1 MSPLWN
7 RDRARFRVHLG
18 ARLLAA
24 CEVRGHGRRCA
35 VARKALLSFS
45 PGERAPALLALREWV
60 GPGGAASIEW
70 VLGPS
75 DVRYLLLPWSHELA
89 DESLRDRV
97 ASALFE
103 QRFRED
109 AAAHALRFAKARFG
123 APQLAAFVAHALV
136 ADIAAHARETG
147 LRLGSIAP
155 ALATVWGRFGSVL
168 ARERGVVHLVDGD
181 RQIAVRHERG
191 HPMDIALRPFDD
203 QRDARVLDAPWEPGT
218 RRCFSSWVS
227 AGGAASPA
235 HALVLNGGEGFDAH
249 ADAAY
254 AFALCGVF

>member
-1 MSPLWN
+1 MSPLSN
-7 RDRARFRVHLG
+7 RVQFRVHLG

-24 CEVRGHGRRCA
+24 CEVRGHARRCV
-35 VARKALLSFS
+35 VARKALLPFS
-45 PGERAPALLALREWV
+45 PGERAPALQALREWV
-60 GPGGAASIEW
+60 APGGAASIEW
-70 VLGPS
+70 VLGPA
-75 DVRYLLLPWSHELA
+75 DVRYLLVPWSHELA
-89 DESLRDRV
+89 DESLRDGV

-109 AAAHALRFAKARFG
+109 AAAHAVRFAKARFG

-136 ADIAAHARETG
+136 ADLAAHAGEAR

-155 ALATVWGRFGSVL
+155 ALATVWGRFGTVL
-168 ARERGVVHLVDGD
+168 GRERGVVHLVDGD

-191 HPMDIALRPFDD
+191 RPLDIALRPFDD
-203 QRDARVLDAPWEPGT
+203 QRDPPMLAAPCEPGV
-218 RRCFSSWVS
+218 RRCFSSWVP

-235 HALVLNGGEGFDAH
+235 HGLMLNDGEGFDAT